1 MIVPPLT
8 TLFYV
13 IWEDKVAVSTG
24 AEFSCVQAGARTEAR
39 SHYPYF
45 STIVE
50 RLSTSNLQKLLMIIF
65 EISIVKAEL
74 PAHAN
79 DWAKCFVQIIVDGSH
94 VAKTDSTKKPGVFEW
109 QQHFELVSKAGESVC
124 RFELRRKNAMSLF
137 GPQLLAFTETSS
149 SELLLKAQKASH
161 VGQNV
166 SLPLQPTKSK
176 LAGGDE
182 SWHLFV
188 QLVAQDPLP
197 ASPVAQVEHPRISN
211 SLAEVVLKL
220 ERFMQLGDS
229 IAQLHPYAFI
239 AWRTATAVYTILK
252 GQLDQ
257 DGRLDALGSLMKEA
271 YSFVEDIKSFPEKI
285 PALEEIIRKLLLQ
298 TSECAMFIRECSGH
312 GFAKRLVSTAWVDR
326 RLDDFTDGFTSLKRA
341 LEFRVAVQTAVVSF
355 RTDKTVKHI
364 VNIQNLMK
372 LHPADMD
379 DPSRPECLPN
389 TRMDIIGAI
398 YKWATTPT
406 GPTVF
411 WLHGFPGAGKSTIAT
426 SVANLFRQQR
436 RLGAFT
442 FFTRGMEARNDP
454 ASLIRTIAYQL
465 GEFDPRICDAISRVI
480 EETPSIKQAPLHW
493 QFQRLLVDP
502 LRSLEDLQYEGPV
515 LVVIDALDECGRTGA
530 RSDLLTALARES
542 MLLPPTL
549 RILITSRAEKDI
561 HIAVSTYP
569 HIYSR
574 ELDLSSETNERDVK
588 AYIHHRMAAV
598 RLQNEYLDLP
608 SDWPGASRVDALT
621 LRASG
626 LFVWAATAC
635 RYVENGQDPEER
647 LAQLLRSEV
656 QADSESALDSIY
668 ITALE
673 SAGKWDDS
681 AFAADF
687 REILGIVIVAENP
700 LTPGTIDVLNA
711 DFITG
716 RKKRPCMHTIQ
727 HLGCVLQ
734 WAADKPIHVFHPSF
748 ADFITER
755 RRCGSDA
762 WHIDKSHHHLRLAR
776 QCIGHLGVALQ
787 KNFCQLTLSRSF
799 QVQNIPDVTA
809 YPCIHWIDHLCQVQC
824 SEGSLSQEIDGF
836 LRKHFLHW
844 VEAMSAIGRPR
855 QTIAL
860 LDKLR
865 DWVDANCIHDDSL
878 RSFVRDADRFCQAYV
893 HVFEQHPLL
902 VYQSA
907 LPFTPT
913 SSVIYGAFNE
923 PILPQVDGF
932 RDQWSPLLTEFSKP
946 GENVTS
952 VSCSTDGRYIA
963 SSSRRSISVWD
974 STSYELVTSLL
985 PGAGNTTNVIKFS
998 PDSVHIASGH
1008 TDGSVRLWD
1017 ALSGKEIIPTM
1028 EGHSEDVYALDFSE
1042 DGTRLVSAGKDK
1054 KIVTWDTRTGKMH
1067 REPLSGHTKTVLC
1080 LCFAQ
1085 NGTRLASGS
1094 RDGSIRI
1101 WDTETSKAVFPPILR
1116 HDGGVNALIYTP
1128 DGRRLISAS
1137 DDKTICVWDADGG
1150 ALLQSPG
1157 MADVPFILHGHNSVI
1172 YSLSISP
1179 NGTLLASA
1187 SKDTTVRLWD
1197 IRVGK
1202 ELPTLVRQHRLP
1214 VRHIAFTADGRS
1226 IVTSSSNDPVL
1237 RVWDTESTGSM
1248 GITRRHKG
1256 LVGSVS
1262 FSSDGKR
1269 LVSGG
1274 KDRRVRVWD
1283 AETGEMAA
1291 ELSLEREV
1299 YRVGFSPD
1307 GSRILALDD
1316 TNAVFAWR
1324 TDTHEPLMA
1333 NPDDA
1338 PRQDVY
1344 SGPLSLVK
1352 SQWIDNT
1359 RTREV
1364 LLMFPNMSR
1373 IIAKASWRDKFAVGT
1388 ANGGVVI
1395 VSFPGLESEL

>member
-1 MIVPPLT
+1 
-8 TLFYV
+8 
-13 IWEDKVAVSTG
+13 
-24 AEFSCVQAGARTEAR
+24 
-39 SHYPYF
+39 
-45 STIVE
+45 
-50 RLSTSNLQKLLMIIF
+50 MIIF

-79 DWAKCFVQIIVDGSH
+79 DWTKCFVQIIVDGSH
-94 VAKTDSTKKPGVFEW
+94 VAKTKSTKKPGVFEW
-109 QQHFELVSKAGESVC
+109 QQHFELVSKTDESVC
-124 RFELRRKNAMSLF
+124 RFKLRRRSALSLL
-137 GPQLLAFTETSS
+137 GSQLLAFTEALVSD
-149 SELLLKAQKASH
+149 LLLKMQKASH
-161 VGQNV
+161 EYLVITTPKGGAA
-166 SLPLQPTKSK
+166 SMKSK
-176 LAGGDE
+176 LAGSDDN
-182 SWHLFV
+182 WHLFIR
-188 QLVAQDPLP
+188 LAAQDSL
-197 ASPVAQVEHPRISN
+197 PVAKVEHPRISR
-211 SLAEVVLKL
+211 SLSEIVLKL
-220 ERFMQLGDS
+220 EAFMQLGDA
-229 IAQLHPYAFI
+229 IAQVHPYAFI

-252 GQLDQ
+252 AQVDQ
-257 DGRLDALGSLMKEA
+257 ETRLDALGSLMRDA
-271 YSFVEDIKSFPEKI
+271 YLFVEDVNSFPEKI
-285 PALEEIIRKLLLQ
+285 PALEETMTKLFVQ
-298 TSECAMFIRECSGH
+298 TSEYAIFIQECSGH
-312 GFAKRLVSTAWVDR
+312 SFAKRLVSTAWVER
-326 RLDDFTDGFTSLKRA
+326 RINDLTDGFTLLKRA
-341 LEFRVAVQTAVVSF
+341 LESRVAVQTAVVSF
-355 RTDKTVKHI
+355 RIDNAVKHI

-389 TRMDIIGAI
+389 TRMDIIGDI
-398 YKWATTPT
+398 YKWATTPI

-442 FFTRGMEARNDP
+442 FFTRGVEARSDP

-480 EETPSIKQAPLHW
+480 EETPSIKQAPLHR
-493 QFQRLLVDP
+493 QFQRLLVEP
-502 LRSLEDLQYEGPV
+502 LQSLEDLQWEGPV

-549 RILITSRAEKDI
+549 RIFVTSRAEKDI
-561 HIAVSTYP
+561 YNAFSPYL

-574 ELDLSSETNERDVK
+574 ELDLSSETNEHDVK
-588 AYIHHRMAAV
+588 AYIRHRMV
-598 RLQNEYLDLP
+598 TIRLQNEYLDLP

-656 QADSESALDSIY
+656 QADSESALDNIY

-673 SAGKWDDS
+673 SAGKWSDS

-687 REILGIVIVAENP
+687 REILGIVIVAENR
-700 LTPGTIDVLNA
+700 LTSGTIDILNA
-711 DFITG
+711 DFTTG

-734 WAADKPIHVFHPSF
+734 WAADKPIRVFHPSF
-748 ADFITER
+748 VDFITER

-762 WHIDKSHHHLRLAR
+762 WHINKSHHHLRLAR
-776 QCIGHLGVALQ
+776 QCIGRLGVALQ
-787 KNFCQLTLSRSF
+787 KNICQLTLSRSF
-799 QVQNIPDVTA
+799 EVQNLPDVTA
-809 YPCIHWIDHLCQVQC
+809 YPCIHWIDHLCQIQS
-824 SEGSLSQEIDGF
+824 SEPSLSQEIDGF
-836 LRKHFLHW
+836 LHKHFLHW
-844 VEAMSAIGRPR
+844 VEAMSAIGWPR
-855 QTIAL
+855 QTITL
-860 LDKLR
+860 VDKLR
-865 DWVDANCIHDDSL
+865 DWVDVSVVLRTLRLPMFSCFFQANCSHDDSL
-878 RSFVRDADRFCQAYV
+878 RSFVRDAERFCQAYV

-913 SSVIYGAFNE
+913 SSVIYKTFNE
-923 PILPQVDGF
+923 PTLPQVDGF

-952 VSCSTDGRYIA
+952 VSCSVDGRYIA
-963 SSSRRSISVWD
+963 SSSKRSISVWD

-985 PGAGNTTNVIKFS
+985 PGAGNATNIIKFS
-998 PDSVHIASGH
+998 PNSVHIASGH
-1008 TDGSVRLWD
+1008 ADGSVRVWD
-1017 ALSGKEIIPTM
+1017 ALSGKEILATM
-1028 EGHSEDVYALDFSE
+1028 KGHREDVYVLDFSE
-1042 DGTRLVSAGKDK
+1042 DGTQLVSAGKDQ
-1054 KIVTWDTRTGKMH
+1054 KIVMWDIRTGKMH
-1067 REPLSGHTKTVLC
+1067 REPLTGHEKTVLC

-1085 NGTRLASGS
+1085 NSTRLASGS
-1094 RDGSIRI
+1094 RDRSIRI
-1101 WDTETSKAVFPPILR
+1101 WDTETSKAVLPPLL
-1116 HDGGVNALIYTP
+1116 HHSGGVNALVYTP

-1137 DDKTICVWDADGG
+1137 DDKTICVWDADSGT
-1150 ALLQSPG
+1150 LQQLPSKI
-1157 MADVPFILHGHNSVI
+1157 DVPFILQGHNSTI

-1179 NGTLLASA
+1179 NGTFLASA

-1197 IRVGK
+1197 IREGK
-1202 ELPTLVRQHRLP
+1202 ELPALVRQHRLP
-1214 VRHIAFTADGRS
+1214 VRYITFTADGRS
-1226 IVTSSSNDPVL
+1226 IVTSSLNDPVL

-1256 LVGSVS
+1256 LVGSLS

-1269 LVSGG
+1269 LASGG
-1274 KDRRVRVWD
+1274 KDRRVRVWNV
-1283 AETGEMAA
+1283 ETGEMAV

-1299 YRVGFSPD
+1299 YRVGFSLD
-1307 GSRILALDD
+1307 GSKILALDD

-1324 TDTHEPLMA
+1324 ADTHEPLMGSP
-1333 NPDDA
+1333 NDA
-1338 PRQDVY
+1338 PRAEVY
-1344 SGPLSLVK
+1344 RGPLSLVK

-1359 RTREV
+1359 ETKEA

-1373 IIAKASWRDKFAVGT
+1373 IMAKASWRDRFAVGT

-1395 VSFPGLESEL
+1395 VSFPGLEGEL